1 MGADKPLVLGTTDDE
16 FTMVTGRAEGTLR
29 FVPPMLALGGVGLS
43 RATRHAYL
51 AANRP
56 QVRKGTAALI
66 GRFVTDHVFRTDV
79 VRIADARGDAA
90 TWAYRFSWPSP
101 TRTWALHCLD
111 VPFWFDCLDA
121 PGVATLAGDA
131 PPRGLAAAVH
141 GAAAAF
147 VRDGEPGWAQWKG
160 GTTRVFGGDP
170 SQPET
175 AARRLRERARA
186 GLIRRM
192 PGSPHGAPMSDD
204 PRPAGRGSSLSSCG
218 YFTVIF
224 VCSIGMVRR
233 ASAFSCTHVD
243 QVPLARPLRV

>member
-1 MGADKPLVLGTTDDE
+1 MPPPGQTPKRPLTGARAFLDEGLSWGPAIDGDLLTQSTHASIAAGVGADKPLVLGTTDDE

-131 PPRGLAAAVH
+131 PPARARRCGPRGSRRLRPRRRARLGSVEGRHDARLRRRPVPA
-141 GAAAAF
+141 
-147 VRDGEPGWAQWKG
+147 R
-160 GTTRVFGGDP
+160 
-170 SQPET
+170 T

-186 GLIRRM
+186 GLI
-192 PGSPHGAPMSDD
+192 GA
-204 PRPAGRGSSLSSCG
+204 RP
-218 YFTVIF
+218 
-224 VCSIGMVRR
+224 VRR
-233 ASAFSCTHVD
+233 TAH
-243 QVPLARPLRV
+243 Q